1 MTLLEKIN
9 DRNFREVLKQATT
22 DPYEFIRRIAIHR
35 MGQVGSKEFLPYII
49 ESYVNDYFSERVVFN
64 VQMALG
70 LYRWEDVRMAMEDVL
85 TRSSVLD
92 KVRLC
97 LRRFLLTEWKN

>member
-1 MTLLEKIN
+1 
-9 DRNFREVLKQATT
+9 
-22 DPYEFIRRIAIHR
+22 

-92 KVRLC
+92 KERVRQYVAIRDMLNPEVSEKEK
-97 LRRFLLTEWKN
+97 LMEIRYLKNANYHPGIPVYLSLV